1 MRAFLKHPAPL
12 RLIVALAALLLP
24 LIGQAEPTR
33 YDTEY
38 PTIGYGGKA
47 QHNEIE
53 RLQDRLDRGDVKL
66 EFRGVRGY
74 LDSVLKLLDIDPSSQ
89 VLVYSKTSLQVDH
102 ISAATPRA
110 IYFNDDTYVAWVQNS
125 QTLEL
130 AVMDDNLG
138 PVFYTLHNAPD
149 GSTTFD
155 RESSRCLTCHDR
167 FAMAG
172 GGVPQF
178 LLDSAVVDT
187 DGIVIGDTTPVE
199 TDDKTPLTQRWGGW
213 YVTGVP
219 DGLKHLGNIQIRRGA
234 TTSQHSGGTLR
245 NLDQLLNT
253 APYVRGSSD
262 VVALL
267 VLEHQLLIKNLIT
280 RLNYKART
288 WLASPTA
295 GENPDPAG
303 NSGPAHG
310 TKSTAMSDDQAYAA
324 ASAQTHTRIRGMVEQ
339 LVRAMLFT
347 DAVTYPNPLSGT
359 SGYDKWFASQGPR
372 DAKGRSLREFD
383 LQTRL
388 FKYPLSYVIYSD
400 AFDALP
406 SYVKSQVYQ
415 RLHAI
420 LSGEDHSAA
429 YSKLTAEQRK
439 SILDILTATKSDFA
453 ANTRVA
459 GSTPARLAGETPP
472 SS

>member
-1 MRAFLKHPAPL
+1 MQTIRKSPVQL
-12 RLIVALAALLLP
+12 RLIIALAAVLLP

-38 PTIGYGGKA
+38 PTIGYGGRA
-47 QHNEIE
+47 RYNEIE
-53 RLQDRLDRGDVKL
+53 RLQDRLDRGEVKL
-66 EFRGVRGY
+66 EFRGQRGY
-74 LDSVLKLLDIDPSSQ
+74 LDSILKLLNIDPSSQ

-102 ISAATPRA
+102 INAATPRA

-125 QTLEL
+125 ETVEL
-130 AVMDDNLG
+130 SVMDDKLG
-138 PVFYTLHNAPD
+138 PVFYILRNAP
-149 GSTTFD
+149 GGPTSFD
-155 RESSRCLTCHDR
+155 RQSSRCLTCHDR

-187 DGIVIGDTTPVE
+187 DGIVIGDTAPVE

-219 DGLKHLGNIQIRRGA
+219 DGLKHLGNMQIRRGA
-234 TTSQHSGGTLR
+234 SAPQRSGGTLR
-245 NLDQLLNT
+245 NLNGLLDT
-253 APYVRGSSD
+253 APYVRSSSD

-288 WLASPTA
+288 WVA
-295 GENPDPAG
+295 
-303 NSGPAHG
+303 
-310 TKSTAMSDDQAYAA
+310 DQAYAA
-324 ASAQTHTRIRGMVEQ
+324 VPEQTQKRIRGMVEQ

-347 DAVTYPNPLSGT
+347 DAVTYPSPLAGT
-359 SGYDKWFASQGPR
+359 SGYDKWFASQGPH
-372 DAKGRSLREFD
+372 DANGRSLREFD
-383 LQTRL
+383 LHTRL

-400 AFDALP
+400 AFNALP

-415 RLHAI
+415 RLHEI
-420 LSGEDHSAA
+420 LSGEDHSPA
-429 YSKLTAEQRK
+429 YSRLTADQRK
-439 SILDILTATKSDFA
+439 SILEILTATKADFA
-453 ANTRVA
+453 SATRVA
-459 GSTPARLAGETPP
+459 GSAPARLAGSTPP

>member
-1 MRAFLKHPAPL
+1 MRAFPQSPL
-12 RLIVALAALLLP
+12 RVSLIIAAVSALAAVLLP
-24 LIGQAEPTR
+24 MIGRTEPTR

-53 RLQDRLDRGDVKL
+53 RLQDRLDRGEVKL
-66 EFRGVRGY
+66 EFRGQRGY
-74 LDSVLKLLDIDPSSQ
+74 LDSLLKLLDIDPSSQ

-125 QTLEL
+125 QSLEL
-130 AVMDDNLG
+130 AAMDDNLG
-138 PVFYTLHNAPD
+138 PVFYTLHNVQGGNVA
-149 GSTTFD
+149 FD
-155 RESSRCLTCHDR
+155 RQSSRCLTCHDR
-167 FAMAG
+167 FAMSG

-187 DGIVIGDTTPVE
+187 DGIVIGDTAPVE
-199 TDDKTPLTQRWGGW
+199 TDDKTPLDQRWGGW
-213 YVTGVP
+213 YVTGIP
-219 DGLKHLGNIQIRRGA
+219 DGLKHLGNMQIRRGA
-234 TTSQHSGGTLR
+234 ARAHASGGTLR
-245 NLDQLLNT
+245 NLDGLLDT
-253 APYVRGSSD
+253 TPYVRGSSD

-267 VLEHQLLIKNLIT
+267 VLEHQLLVKNLIT

-288 WLASPTA
+288 WLADS
-295 GENPDPAG
+295 
-303 NSGPAHG
+303 S
-310 TKSTAMSDDQAYAA
+310 KSAARSEEQAYAA
-324 ASAQTHTRIRGMVEQ
+324 ASPQIQKRIGGMVEQ
-339 LVRAMLFT
+339 LVQTMLFT
-347 DAVTYPNPLSGT
+347 DAVTYPNPLLGT

-383 LQTRL
+383 LHTRL

-400 AFDALP
+400 AFNALP

-415 RLHAI
+415 RLHEI
-420 LSGEDHSAA
+420 LSGEDHSAV
-429 YSKLTAEQRK
+429 YSRLTVDQRK

-453 ANTRVA
+453 SATRVA
-459 GSTPARLAGETPP
+459 GSTPTRLAQSTPP
-472 SS
+472 SG

>member
-1 MRAFLKHPAPL
+1 MRAFPESPARL
-12 RLIVALAALLLP
+12 RLIIALAALILP
-24 LIGQAEPTR
+24 MTGRAEPTR

-53 RLQDRLDRGDVKL
+53 RLQDRLNRGEVKL

-125 QTLEL
+125 ETLEL

-138 PVFYTLHNAPD
+138 PVFYTLHNAP
-149 GSTTFD
+149 GGAAAFD
-155 RESSRCLTCHDR
+155 RQSSRCLTCHDR

-219 DGLKHLGNIQIRRGA
+219 DGLKHLGNMQIRRGA
-234 TTSQHSGGTLR
+234 ATAQHSGGTLR
-245 NLDQLLNT
+245 NLDGLLDT

-288 WLASPTA
+288 WLAEQNTQ
-295 GENPDPAG
+295 GV
-303 NSGPAHG
+303 AH
-310 TKSTAMSDDQAYAA
+310 SEDQAYAA
-324 ASAQTHTRIRGMVEQ
+324 APEQTQKRIRGMTEQ

-347 DAVTYPNPLSGT
+347 DAVTYPSPLSGT
-359 SGYDKWFASQGPR
+359 SGYDKWFASQGPH
-372 DAKGRSLREFD
+372 DAKGRSLRDFD

-388 FKYPLSYVIYSD
+388 FKYPLSYVIYSG
-400 AFDALP
+400 AFNALP

-420 LSGEDHSAA
+420 LSGEDPSPV

-453 ANTRVA
+453 SATRLA
-459 GSTPARLAGETPP
+459 GARPAQLAGETPP
-472 SS
+472 AS

>member
-1 MRAFLKHPAPL
+1 MLAFPRNPAPL
-12 RLIVALAALLLP
+12 RLVVALAAVLLP
-24 LIGQAEPTR
+24 IIARAEPTR

-53 RLQDRLDRGDVKL
+53 HLQDRLDRGEVKL
-66 EFRGVRGY
+66 EFRGPRGY
-74 LDSVLKLLDIDPSSQ
+74 LDSVLQLLDIDPSSQ

-125 QTLEL
+125 ETLEL

-138 PVFYTLHNAPD
+138 PVFYTLHNAP
-149 GSTTFD
+149 GGTTAFD
-155 RESSRCLTCHDR
+155 RQSSRCLTCHDR

-172 GGVPQF
+172 GGLPQF

-199 TDDKTPLTQRWGGW
+199 TDDKTPLPQRWGGW

-219 DGLKHLGNIQIRRGA
+219 DGLKHLGNMQIRRGGNA
-234 TTSQHSGGTLR
+234 SQHSGRTLR
-245 NLDQLLNT
+245 NLQGLLDT
-253 APYVRGSSD
+253 TPYVRGSSD

-288 WLASPTA
+288 WVA
-295 GENPDPAG
+295 
-303 NSGPAHG
+303 
-310 TKSTAMSDDQAYAA
+310 DQAYDAVP
-324 ASAQTHTRIRGMVEQ
+324 AQTQKRIRGMVEQ

-347 DAVTYPNPLSGT
+347 DAVEYPSPLAGT
-359 SGYDKWFASQGPR
+359 AGYDKWFVSQGPH
-372 DAKGRSLREFD
+372 DAQGRSLREFD
-383 LQTRL
+383 LHTRL

-400 AFDALP
+400 AFNALP
-406 SYVKSQVYQ
+406 SYVKSQAYQ
-415 RLHAI
+415 RLHEI

-453 ANTRVA
+453 SATRVA
-459 GSTPARLAGETPP
+459 GSTLAESTPP
-472 SS
+472 SG